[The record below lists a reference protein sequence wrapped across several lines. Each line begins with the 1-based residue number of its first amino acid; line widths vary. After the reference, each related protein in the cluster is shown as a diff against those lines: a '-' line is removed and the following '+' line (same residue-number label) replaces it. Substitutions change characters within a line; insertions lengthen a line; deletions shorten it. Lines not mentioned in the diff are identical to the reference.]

1 MGQYFEIHIDNPQ
14 VRLIGQATTILRQG
28 GVIVYPTDS
37 CYALGCLVGEK
48 AAVDKIVRLRQLG
61 ERHNMTLICRDLSG
75 ISNFAKVGNAEF
87 RLIRSLT
94 PGPYTFLLKATRDLP
109 RRLQHPKRKTIGI
122 RIPDNNIVSAL
133 LDSLGEPMLST
144 TLILPGDELPMNEP
158 EAIRDRLINEVDLI
172 IDGGHGGILATTVL
186 DLTMDEPQVVRE
198 GLGKIDN
205 LLDLT

>member
-14 VRLIGQATTILRQG
+14 ARLIGQAAAILRQG

-48 AAVDKIVRLRQLG
+48 AAVDRIVRLRQLG
-61 ERHNMTLICRDLSG
+61 ERNNMTLICRDLSG
-75 ISNFAKVGNAEF
+75 ISNFGKVGNAEF

-122 RIPDNNIVSAL
+122 RIPDHNIVSDL

-158 EAIRDRLINEVDLI
+158 EEIRQRLINEVDLI
-172 IDGGHGGILATTVL
+172 IDGGYGGILATTVL
-186 DLTMDEPQVVRE
+186 DLTMDEPHVVRE

-205 LLDLT
+205 LLELT